1 MSFEVN
7 RHLNGACMDSFG
19 SGGPVV
25 RRVLCGQWEFDPP
38 DSEQG
43 LELAIAAPS
52 RHNPDLSALL
62 AACGA
67 SARHGPPPVGWV
79 RRVAVAGSGT
89 VRRDRPSCPARMPG
103 RHPPR

>member
-1 MSFEVN
+1 M
-7 RHLNGACMDSFG
+7 
-19 SGGPVV
+19 

-43 LELAIAAPS
+43 LELAIVAPS
-52 RHNPDLSALL
+52 RHSPDLSALL

-79 RRVAVAGSGT
+79 RRVAVAAHLERFAGIVLPVPPECQAVILRDDWDDVELGVAFGS
-89 VRRDRPSCPARMPG
+89 VLVWY
-103 RHPPR
+103 H